1 MSLDMILNELSFGML
16 AKDERSARER
26 MAGLV
31 ETIKMCVQ
39 CGLTRAVRTRPGI
52 NEVELAAGYNIARWR
67 NDDQVDRELRR
78 YFGLLTTKAP
88 LLAAGLNTEQ
98 LRALA
103 VSEIRIDGE
112 LAEGLGFACLLGAL
126 AVSIRSDVRW
136 DADLLA
142 VRIIALNDDGELGE
156 HDSIVHHASQPNHA
170 SCHAPW
176 ISAKKRSSVAGGED
190 LWRRR
195 HDLFPH
201 LAFGPDTEMQIC
213 QLHIN
218 EPVFRNMV
226 SMLFDLESYFATWEA
241 GPFRADQ
248 IGRHVTPESE
258 ATLLQY
264 RQERTFMCP
273 DDVARVFS
281 WHCRLTPGDWRL
293 YFRAEDGTRRCVIG
307 YIGPHLPTV
316 RFN

>member
-1 MSLDMILNELSFGML
+1 MGLDMILNELSFGMV
-16 AKDERSARER
+16 AEDVRSARER
-26 MAGLV
+26 MTGLV
-31 ETIKMCVQ
+31 ETIRMCVQ
-39 CGLTRAVRTRPGI
+39 CGTSRALRTKPDI

-67 NDDQVDRELRR
+67 NDDLVDRDLRR
-78 YFGLLTTKAP
+78 YFGSLTAKAP
-88 LLAAGLNTEQ
+88 LLAADLNMEQ

-112 LAEGLGFACLLGAL
+112 VAEGLGFAWLMGTL

-142 VRIIALNDDGELGE
+142 IRVIALNDDGEIEE

-170 SCHAPW
+170 NRHAPW
-176 ISAKKRSSVAGGED
+176 ISDNKRSSITGGED

-195 HDLFPH
+195 DDLFPH
-201 LAFGPDTEMQIC
+201 LAFAPDTETQIC
-213 QLHIN
+213 PLHIN
-218 EPVFRNMV
+218 EPIFRNV
-226 SMLFDLESYFATWEA
+226 VNMLFDLESYFATWAA
-241 GPFRADQ
+241 GPFRADR
-248 IGRHVTPESE
+248 IGRRITPESD

-273 DDVARVFS
+273 DGVSIVFS
-281 WHCRLTPGDWRL
+281 WHGRLTPGEWRL
-293 YFRAEDGTRRCVIG
+293 YIHPETRSRRCVVG